1 MPTFRERDSRL
12 PRENSPKRKPCFFVR
27 SAGRTPHYQ
36 RGVALYRDRCQAVCF
51 FVVRASTTPLA
62 MRLPVLLF
70 GSFCSL
76 PKHGASAARLPLPDK
91 TAPYSKIGHL
101 NPYHSERENLVFRRE
116 MRFFPCKRGDPKLTL
131 MSRFEAGI
139 CHFPE
144 SVCGLC
150 FKLPALAFRVGN
162 RPSLQTKGSRPLSA
176 LGRPAADF
184 RPAVSPG
191 ASAIPCFGLRAPAAS
206 TPSGR
211 TAFHRTGLLRFLLR
225 AAACP
230 ADQGEAA
237 PLAPS
242 LRECRSRSGRVYG
255 DRTTRAL
262 PETRP
267 ADNQGKPPPYLRPR
281 PPARHADTECR

>member
-1 MPTFRERDSRL
+1 MSSDAAGEVLVLLTFRERDSRL
-12 PRENSPKRKPCFFVR
+12 PRENSPKGKPCFFVR

-237 PLAPS
+237 PP
-242 LRECRSRSGRVYG
+242 
-255 DRTTRAL
+255 
-262 PETRP
+262 
-267 ADNQGKPPPYLRPR
+267 
-281 PPARHADTECR
+281 

>member
-1 MPTFRERDSRL
+1 
-12 PRENSPKRKPCFFVR
+12 
-27 SAGRTPHYQ
+27 
-36 RGVALYRDRCQAVCF
+36 
-51 FVVRASTTPLA
+51 

-144 SVCGLC
+144 SLCGLC

-162 RPSLQTKGSRPLSA
+162 RPSLQTKGSRPLVCA
-176 LGRPAADF
+176 RPPGRGFPTRSFTGRVCDTLLRTARTGCFNTERQNCVSSDGPAAIPATSCCLPC
-184 RPAVSPG
+184 RPRGSRP
-191 ASAIPCFGLRAPAAS
+191 
-206 TPSGR
+206 
-211 TAFHRTGLLRFLLR
+211 
-225 AAACP
+225 
-230 ADQGEAA
+230 
-237 PLAPS
+237 PS

-255 DRTTRAL
+255 DRSTRAL